1 LSEALIRQ
9 REAVLDIAERIVGL
23 GYALWGE
30 RTRTY
35 VFVSKQ
41 YAAAYGLTPDE
52 YIARYQLYEDEAAW
66 IHPEDRERC
75 EALYETYLENPREC
89 SLELRY
95 RPPAPRRARRQ
106 VSARR
111 SIAPTLSML
120 GLAGVA
126 LCATLASSE
135 PAGRIIDL
143 THAFDSETI
152 FWPTEEG
159 FVLEKGTEGEVDAG
173 YYYAAHR
180 FRTAEHGGTH
190 IDAPIH
196 FHADGWTVDEIPL
209 DRLVGPGILV
219 DVSDRC
225 AKNPDHRVL
234 VSDFEVWEKKHGQIP
249 SASIVLIRTGFGR
262 FWPDRKAYL
271 GTDERGV
278 PAVAKLHFPG
288 LHPDAARWLIAKRK
302 IGAVGLDTASID
314 HGPSKQFETH
324 RVLFEANVPAFENL
338 AALDELP
345 ASGFSVVALPIK
357 IRGGSGGPLRAI
369 AILPDGGA
377 GSGAFAPASD

>member
-1 LSEALIRQ
+1 VSEP
-9 REAVLDIAERIVGL
+9 AERASLDERACGMQRGRRQLIARTISAGGLRVHPHFSRAALRIFILVGL
-23 GYALWGE
+23 ALS
-30 RTRTY
+30 
-35 VFVSKQ
+35 V
-41 YAAAYGLTPDE
+41 TP
-52 YIARYQLYEDEAAW
+52 AF
-66 IHPEDRERC
+66 
-75 EALYETYLENPREC
+75 
-89 SLELRY
+89 
-95 RPPAPRRARRQ
+95 
-106 VSARR
+106 
-111 SIAPTLSML
+111 
-120 GLAGVA
+120 G
-126 LCATLASSE
+126 E

-152 FWPTEEG
+152 YWPTEEG
-159 FVLEKGTEGEVDAG
+159 FVLEKGAEGVVEQG

-180 FRTAEHGGTH
+180 FRMAEHGGTH

-209 DRLVGPGILV
+209 DRLVGPAILV

-225 AKNPDHRVL
+225 AKDADHLASVA
-234 VSDFEVWEKKHGQIP
+234 DFEAWEKQHGRIP
-249 SASIVLIRTGFGR
+249 AGSIVLIHTGFGR

-271 GTDERGV
+271 GTDERGA

-288 LHPDAARWLIAKRK
+288 LHPDAARWLIAERK

-314 HGPSKQFETH
+314 HGPSKQFKTH
-324 RVLFEANVPAFENL
+324 RVLFEANVPVFENL

-377 GSGAFAPASD
+377 GSSALVPASD